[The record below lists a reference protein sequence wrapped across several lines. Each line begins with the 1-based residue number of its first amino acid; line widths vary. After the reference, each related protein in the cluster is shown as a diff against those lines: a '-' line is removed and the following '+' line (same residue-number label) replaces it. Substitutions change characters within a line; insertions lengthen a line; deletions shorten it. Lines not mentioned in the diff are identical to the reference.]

1 MSKFGFKHWKWIFV
15 TLSTK
20 VWFLCGFLLQ
30 IDELLKQ
37 RNEIHSAYTT
47 APLMKRSSSKNRLRK
62 SSFKKAA
69 AQVPAPT
76 NQEEEE
82 EDEVEQEEEESSRQK
97 NKKPSTSDK
106 SEMFKKKSKW
116 FNLHLKLDKKKPC

>member
-1 MSKFGFKHWKWIFV
+1 MVSIKFDFYVCF
-15 TLSTK
+15 
-20 VWFLCGFLLQ
+20 LQ

-47 APLMKRSSSKNRLRK
+47 VPLMKRSSSKNRLRK

-69 AQVPAPT
+69 AEAPAPT

-82 EDEVEQEEEESSRQK
+82 EDEEEEEEESSRQK

-106 SEMFKKKSKW
+106 AEMFKKKSKW
-116 FNLHLKLDKKKPC
+116 YNLHLKLDKKKPC

>member
-1 MSKFGFKHWKWIFV
+1 MVF
-15 TLSTK
+15 
-20 VWFLCGFLLQ
+20 LQ

-47 APLMKRSSSKNRLRK
+47 IPLMKRSSSKNRLRK

-69 AQVPAPT
+69 AKAPAPT
-76 NQEEEE
+76 EQEEDEEEE
-82 EDEVEQEEEESSRQK
+82 EHEEEESSRQK
-97 NKKPSTSDK
+97 NKKPSTCDR
-106 SEMFKKKSKW
+106 SEALKKKSKW